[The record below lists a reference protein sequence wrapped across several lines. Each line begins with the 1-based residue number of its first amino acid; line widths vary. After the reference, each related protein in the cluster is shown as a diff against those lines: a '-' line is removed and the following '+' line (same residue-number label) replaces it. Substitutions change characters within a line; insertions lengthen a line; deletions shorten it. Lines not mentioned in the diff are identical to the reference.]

1 MNISLSLKHASNI
14 LPTTWPLKS
23 MIAVNP
29 LWDLHAMPFKDAIN
43 YIEKY
48 MPIHGCLSYGEY
60 VALLENGNITKK
72 DVEKSFQQYLKCFF
86 KSELVLH
93 SSEISKL
100 VDIALSNQLKSKIC
114 ILENLD
120 EPENQSNSHPILE
133 VLPICR
139 EQVLQFMMSYF
150 DRNQYDWYKNTSN
163 TELFSAWKSY
173 AILNRAVEEKLK
185 LLPNNINDALITMLE
200 RLHVQQNDIIDF
212 FSTLLSQLVGWHSYI
227 KWIESRPNNPLV
239 DQSATIAETLLIWCC
254 CIDIELN
261 KRKIVNNSKY
271 QPKNIIGFKSLSLLD
286 IVEDIK
292 PEENLLAYLEK
303 ISIRDL
309 YYVWQKALEIN
320 YHEKLITK
328 IKSRNK
334 SISASKSKKAQFIF
348 CIDTRSEGFRR
359 HIEQLGN
366 YETFGYAGFFSSLF
380 CLEDDSKS
388 ECTLQAPALV
398 EPSISLKLNYE
409 KTSFLQQFVLSAKTV
424 NDKLKNNLFTPFVSF
439 EMLGN
444 LASIP
449 LVGKTSYSKYFQA
462 FSTSLPKYSDKKP
475 VITNQFLEDNS
486 IAETAENAY
495 QFLKTIG
502 LVNNMAPYVFI
513 CGHQAQTENNPF
525 QASFEC
531 GACGGNSGWINA
543 KITCEILNHE
553 KIRKMLR
560 MRGIGFGT
568 DTRFIPACHNTTTD
582 EFMVDETQMSF
593 IDSWKSIFKD
603 IKLALEKLKEERNQI
618 LPQLATDDR
627 HLCWAELIPEWGL
640 ANNAAM
646 IVGPRKYTSNINL
659 ERRVFL
665 HSYEP
670 DLDPD
675 GAILDSILSAPVV
688 VAHWI
693 NAQYYFSSTD
703 PEIYGSG
710 NKAIHNVI
718 GSCGVIEG
726 NLSDLK
732 IGLPIQSVYYQNK
745 RIHQPLRLLVI
756 IFGNPE
762 LVANI
767 LEKNPNIKSLFDNEW
782 ATLKVIAPDN
792 IHDFS

>member
-1 MNISLSLKHASNI
+1 MNISLLIKHASNI

-43 YIEKY
+43 YIGKY
-48 MPIHGCLSYGEY
+48 IPIHGCLSYDEY
-60 VALLENGNITKK
+60 ISLFNTGDITRENIQQSLQQDLNKYYQKKVTLHLEKTSQLVDEILTN
-72 DVEKSFQQYLKCFF
+72 QF
-86 KSELVLH
+86 KSQVYMFEK
-93 SSEISKL
+93 KL
-100 VDIALSNQLKSKIC
+100 GDCERLS
-114 ILENLD
+114 
-120 EPENQSNSHPILE
+120 PSHPILE

-163 TELFSAWKSY
+163 TELFEAWKSY

-185 LLPNNINDALITMLE
+185 LLPNNINDALIAMLE

-212 FSTLLSQLVGWHSYI
+212 FSTILSQLVGWHSYI

-254 CIDIELN
+254 CIDIELDKKN
-261 KRKIVNNSKY
+261 KVNISKY
-271 QPKNIIGFKSLSLLD
+271 QPKQGIAIKSLSLLD
-286 IVEDIK
+286 IVEDRTLKEHLVEYLKSTSIK
-292 PEENLLAYLEK
+292 
-303 ISIRDL
+303 DL
-309 YYVWQKALEIN
+309 HYIWQRALEIN

-328 IKSRNK
+328 IKSRSK
-334 SISASKSKKAQFIF
+334 SISALKSKKAQFIF
-348 CIDTRSEGFRR
+348 CIDTRSEGIRR

-380 CLEDDSKS
+380 CLEDNSKS

-398 EPSISLKLNYE
+398 EPNISLKLNYE
-409 KTSFLQQFVLSAKTV
+409 KPSFLQQFLFSVKTV
-424 NDKLKNNLFTPFVSF
+424 NNKLKNNLFTPFVSF
-439 EMLGN
+439 EMFGN
-444 LASIP
+444 LATIP

-462 FSTSLPKYSDKKP
+462 FSTSPPKYSDKKP
-475 VITNQFLEDNS
+475 VIINQFLEDNS
-486 IAETAENAY
+486 IAETAQNAY

-502 LVNNMAPYVFI
+502 LVNNMAPYIFI
-513 CGHQAQTENNPF
+513 CGHEAQTENNPF

-543 KITCEILNHE
+543 KITCEILNHD

-560 MRGIGFGT
+560 GRGIDFGM

-582 EFMVDETQMSF
+582 EFMVDETQISF
-593 IDSWKSIFKD
+593 IDCWKNIFKD
-603 IKLALEKLKEERNQI
+603 INFALEKLKEERNQI
-618 LPQLATDDR
+618 LPKLTTDDR

-646 IVGPRKYTSNINL
+646 IVGPRKYTANINL

-675 GAILDSILSAPVV
+675 GAILGSILSAPVV

-718 GSCGVIEG
+718 GDCGVIEG

-745 RIHQPLRLLVI
+745 RIHHPLRLLVI
-756 IFGNPE
+756 IFANPD
-762 LVANI
+762 LVANV
-767 LEKNPNIKSLFDNEW
+767 LEKNPDIKSLFINDW
-782 ATLKVIAPDN
+782 ASLKVISQGN
-792 IHDFS
+792 IHEF